1 MDFNQLVQ
9 AVQSLNAEDAFRP
22 RLDAGQWQTLSQ
34 YLTRHDVR
42 PGDLIIKQGNRG
54 DRAMYLLAQGTY
66 QVYASG
72 GAPGTSKVAILRP
85 GAVVGEPA
93 LFADVPRSA
102 NVEAMTAGVLWALR
116 LPRFEELGV
125 RVPGIALEVARAAAA
140 VMAVRQAR

>member
-1 MDFNQLVQ
+1 MT
-9 AVQSLNAEDAFRP
+9 ARCTC
-22 RLDAGQWQTLSQ
+22 W
-34 YLTRHDVR
+34 H
-42 PGDLIIKQGNRG
+42 
-54 DRAMYLLAQGTY
+54 QGTY

-93 LFADVPRSA
+93 LFADMPRGA

-116 LPRFEELGV
+116 HLPRFEELGV